1 MCQAY
6 GGKFKSHYYIS
17 HAFLW
22 EECENRGRYTAKT
35 LETSKRNSQIYGT
48 QIERS
53 TETIIHRDQLVFFK
67 RKKSK
72 NLNRFFKTKCILP

>member
-1 MCQAY
+1 LLRGLNKMCQAY

-22 EECENRGRYTAKT
+22 EECENRRRNIAKT

-48 QIERS
+48 EIERS
-53 TETIIHRDQLVFFK
+53 TETTIHRVSIDFL
-67 RKKSK
+67 
-72 NLNRFFKTKCILP
+72 